1 MRQMLIDTDILSRFF
16 RGDEFVIKRVA
27 HYASIHQTLHIGII
41 SQYEILSGLYHKDA
55 QQQLKRFL
63 AFLPTIT
70 VLDLNEAAIEH
81 AAQCY
86 AQTRKLGTPV
96 DDMDL
101 LIAGIALANNMGVVT
116 HNTAHFSKIQNLY
129 LEDWALANGH

>member
-16 RGDEFVIKRVA
+16 RGDTRVVA
-27 HYASIHQTLHIGII
+27 AVSRYVSVHQTLHMSII

-55 QQQLKRFL
+55 QQQLNRFL
-63 AFLPTIT
+63 AFLPTVT
-70 VLDLNEAAIEH
+70 VLPLTSAAIEKS
-81 AAQCY
+81 AQCY

-101 LIAGIALANNMGVVT
+101 LIAGIALANDMGVCT
-116 HNTAHFSKIQNLY
+116 HNTAHFSKIPSLY
-129 LEDWALANGH
+129 LEDWASE

>member
-1 MRQMLIDTDILSRFF
+1 MREMLIDTDILSRFF
-16 RGDEFVIKRVA
+16 RGDVRVVA
-27 HYASIHQTLHIGII
+27 AITRYVSVHQTLHISII

-63 AFLPTIT
+63 EFLPTVN
-70 VLDLNEAAIEH
+70 VLPLTQEAIEQ

-101 LIAGIALANNMGVVT
+101 LIAGIALANNMGVAT
-116 HNTAHFSKIQNLY
+116 HNMAHFSKLPQLY
-129 LEDWALANGH
+129 LEDWAV